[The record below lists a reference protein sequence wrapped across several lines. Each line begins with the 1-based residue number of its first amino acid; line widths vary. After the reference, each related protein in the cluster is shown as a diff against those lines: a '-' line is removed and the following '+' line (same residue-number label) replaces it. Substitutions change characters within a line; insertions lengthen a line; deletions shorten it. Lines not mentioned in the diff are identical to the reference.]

1 MSDINVTIAEKEIIA
16 ITLDSETINV
26 TLEGGLGTTDH
37 AALSNLDYDHAGHT
51 GFQKKIDWDDD
62 YNAFLVDKT

>member
-1 MSDINVTIAEKEIIA
+1 MSDINVTVTELEII
-16 ITLDSETINV
+16 SV
-26 TLEGGLGTTDH
+26 TLTGGTGTSDH
-37 AALSNLDYDHAGHT
+37 AALSHLDYDNAGHT